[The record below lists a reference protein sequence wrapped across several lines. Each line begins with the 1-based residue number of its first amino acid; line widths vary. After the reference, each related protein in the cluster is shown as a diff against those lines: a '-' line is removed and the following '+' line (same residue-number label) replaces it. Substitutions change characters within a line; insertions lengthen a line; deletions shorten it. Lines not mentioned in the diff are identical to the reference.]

1 MGIFSF
7 FSNSSNSER
16 TLSEE
21 EYLAYKKY
29 LEDKKY
35 FEEEKTIWKGNQYKQ
50 NRESF
55 EKSES
60 VRLRENKVYLREK
73 QIKEKEEELKANVA
87 YAEGKLAET

>member
-29 LEDKKY
+29 LEDKNTLRRRKQY
-35 FEEEKTIWKGNQYKQ
+35 GKEINTNKIASHLRKVNQLD
-50 NRESF
+50 F
-55 EKSES
+55 EKIRFISEK
-60 VRLRENKVYLREK
+60 NK
-73 QIKEKEEELKANVA
+73 
-87 YAEGKLAET
+87 

>member
-29 LEDKKY
+29 LED
-35 FEEEKTIWKGNQYKQ
+35 
-50 NRESF
+50 
-55 EKSES
+55 
-60 VRLRENKVYLREK
+60 
-73 QIKEKEEELKANVA
+73 
-87 YAEGKLAET
+87 